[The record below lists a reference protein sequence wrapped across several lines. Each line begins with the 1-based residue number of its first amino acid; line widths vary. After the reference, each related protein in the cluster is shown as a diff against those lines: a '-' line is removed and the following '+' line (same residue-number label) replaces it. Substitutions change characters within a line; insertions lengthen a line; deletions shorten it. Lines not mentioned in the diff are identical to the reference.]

1 MTNFVLK
8 FRIFI
13 YNLNIFDRNF
23 NFQVFKRMYVDFGL
37 KLINFHFAVRI

>member
-23 NFQVFKRMYVDFGL
+23 NFQVFKRMYVHFGL
-37 KLINFHFAVRI
+37 KLINFHFAERI